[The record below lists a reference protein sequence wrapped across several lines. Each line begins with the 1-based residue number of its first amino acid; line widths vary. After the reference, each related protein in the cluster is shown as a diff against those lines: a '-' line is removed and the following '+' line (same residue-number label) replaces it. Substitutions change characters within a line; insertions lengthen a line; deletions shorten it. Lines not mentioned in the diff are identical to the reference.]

1 MKEEW
6 KDIKGYEGLYQISN
20 LGRVKS
26 LARTYSHHNRY
37 THVIKHIQEKI
48 LKPQLRGQYLKVTLL
63 KHNHRKQV
71 SVHKLV
77 AETFIPNPDKLPMVN
92 HKDEDKL
99 NNNINNLEWCN
110 STYNSNYGTRNTKIS
125 KLLTNNK
132 KRSKQVLCVETDTI
146 YPSTREAER
155 QTGIR
160 NDHIVQV
167 CNHTKHYKTAGGF
180 HWKYVERSDEQ

>member
-1 MKEEW
+1 MEEY
-6 KDIKGYEGLYQISN
+6 KIFQGYKIYSNGDIIGVRNKKLSPDITKNGYEQVAIHG
-20 LGRVKS
+20 K
-26 LARTYSHHNRY
+26 RY
-37 THVIKHIQEKI
+37 
-48 LKPQLRGQYLKVTLL
+48 KV
-63 KHNHRKQV
+63 HR
-71 SVHKLV
+71 LV

-146 YPSTREAER
+146 YPSAREAER

-160 NDHIVQV
+160 NDHITQV

-180 HWKYVERSDEQ
+180 HWKYIERSDEQ